1 MTYDDLVRKLRKL
14 LPQERQ
20 ALRDMLAREAENDIA
35 APPPPS
41 SRDDNG
47 MAARLADGSDPQEYV
62 NRLRDEWDERV
73 KIHANSAR

>member
-20 ALRDMLAREAENDIA
+20 ALRDMLAREEQNDTA
-35 APPPPS
+35 ASGPAQPS
-41 SRDDNG
+41 
-47 MAARLADGSDPQEYV
+47 RLADGSDPQEYV
-62 NRLRDEWDERV
+62 NRLREAWHDRV

>member
-20 ALRDMLAREAENDIA
+20 ALRDMLEREKQSDTA
-35 APPPPS
+35 ASTPPS
-41 SRDDNG
+41 P
-47 MAARLADGSDPQEYV
+47 LDGSDPQEYV
-62 NRLRDEWDERV
+62 NRLREAWHDRV

>member
-20 ALRDMLAREAENDIA
+20 ALRDMLAREQQNDTA
-35 APPPPS
+35 ASTPTAQP
-41 SRDDNG
+41 
-47 MAARLADGSDPQEYV
+47 DGSDPQEYV
-62 NRLRDEWDERV
+62 NRLREAWHDRV

>member
-20 ALRDMLAREAENDIA
+20 ALRDMLAREATNDA
-35 APPPPS
+35 ASTPP
-41 SRDDNG
+41 DDNG
-47 MAARLADGSDPQEYV
+47 TAARLADGSDPQEYV
-62 NRLRDEWDERV
+62 NRLREAWHDRV